1 MNTKCM
7 VDLIGKKE
15 KSPGARNIKETV
27 KNRKTHVNSWHG
39 CPRRRRVNEGLNVLL
54 GPLIKFLVKF
64 RILVQSWV

>member
-1 MNTKCM
+1 M

-39 CPRRRRVNEGLNVLL
+39 CSRRRRVNEGLNVLL
-54 GPLIKFLVKF
+54 GPVIKFLVKF